1 MSLKL
6 LTRRFG
12 RRSFLAGLGAA
23 SALPILAA
31 CTPEVI
37 EVERVQIVE
46 KEVPVE
52 RVVTQV
58 VREEVQKVI
67 TVEVE
72 KPVEV
77 EKVVTVQVEKAV
89 EVEVERIITV
99 QVEKQVEVEKA
110 VTVEVEVEREVEVE
124 VEVEVTRVVEREVMM
139 PGSMRALTGKVW
151 FMDRGSKPL
160 TGQRPTSRQ
169 KALAAAMA
177 QYKVFHPEVEIE
189 LTDVPPTSWNAWGP
203 AMYAAREAPDLL
215 HVDAEPASASVGAVL
230 AGTEQEVLNFYD
242 YLDEPNPYSGGR
254 PWRKDWVDDNLL
266 FSRGNSDV
274 DKYWVHI
281 HNQMLIRTVFTNVP
295 LAEQYGVK
303 DGDLG
308 ELSFSEAYEVFA
320 AMEADGIQ
328 AWQGYWQGV
337 LPGEQMN
344 IVLGHNLWLEGG
356 GHPDNPGEHL
366 FPRKQMYGN
375 WCNGTWTYSKPELQ
389 ESWMQTKRF
398 LNSFQGGAAGFYASI
413 PQGYIHAGR
422 GQGWLNGK
430 AAFWMAATVEFNQI
444 RAAEDEGILG
454 VDEFSFGRTPSLKQE
469 DLFNDS
475 LKIFFDGRFH
485 NWQGGFNQ
493 FLATNGRYRR
503 SGPSDA
509 TDEIIRDF
517 LQFHTSIHGA
527 RVVVENG
534 DVPEN
539 PDVMELMDPRLTQ
552 AFQVRHP
559 SIQHRGNRYFGLDG
573 YWGSSSVGG
582 LKEGFILGQITYE
595 EFAEKA
601 DSVGR
606 REAIESYND
615 NGPRSGW
622 PTLDESCKEFGAT
635 YVD

>member
-1 MSLKL
+1 MSLKV

-37 EVERVQIVE
+37 EVERVQVVE

-52 RVVTQV
+52 RIVTQI
-58 VREEVQKVI
+58 VREEVQKVV

-72 KPVEV
+72 KQVEV
-77 EKVVTVQVEKAV
+77 EKVITVQVEKAV
-89 EVEVERIITV
+89 QIEVEKVITV

-110 VTVEVEVEREVEVE
+110 VTVEVERRVE

-139 PGSMRALTGKVW
+139 PGAMRPLSGKLW
-151 FMDRGSKPL
+151 FMDRGSKAL
-160 TGQRPTSRQ
+160 AGQRPSSRQ
-169 KALAAAMA
+169 NALAAAMT
-177 QYKVFHPEVEIE
+177 QYKVFHPEVEVE
-189 LTDVPPTSWNAWGP
+189 LTDVPPTSWSAWGP
-203 AMYAAREAPDLL
+203 AMYAAREAPDII
-215 HVDAEPASASVGAVL
+215 HVDAEPGSASVGAVL
-230 AGTEQEVLNFYD
+230 SGTEQEVLNFYD

-303 DGDLG
+303 DGDLSA
-308 ELSFSEAYEVFA
+308 LSYTEAYDVFSQ
-320 AMEADGIQ
+320 MEADDIQ

-337 LPGEQMN
+337 LPMEQML
-344 IVLGHNLWLEGG
+344 IALGHGLWLEGG

-366 FPRKQMYGN
+366 FPLKQTFTN
-375 WCNGTWTYSKPELQ
+375 WCNGTWIYGKPEM
-389 ESWMQTKRF
+389 EEAWMQVKRF
-398 LNSFQGGAAGFYASI
+398 LESFRGGTAGFYASI
-413 PQGYIHAGR
+413 PQGYIHGGR

-430 AAFWMAATVEFNQI
+430 AAFWMASTVEFNQI
-444 RAAEDEGILG
+444 RAAEEEGVLG
-454 VDEFSFGRTPSLKQE
+454 VEEFAFGRTPSLKQE

-475 LKIFFDGRFH
+475 LKIYFDGRFH

-493 FLATNGRYRR
+493 FLATNGTYRR
-503 SGPSDA
+503 SGPNEA
-509 TDEIIRDF
+509 TNDTIRDF
-517 LQFHTSIHGA
+517 LQFMTSIHGA
-527 RVVVENG
+527 RVVIENG

-539 PDVMELMDPRLTQ
+539 PDVMELMDPRLIQ

-559 SIQHRGNRYFGLDG
+559 SIQHRGNRYFGLGGYDG
-573 YWGSSSVGG
+573 ASSVGG
-582 LKEGFILGQITYE
+582 NLEGFLLGELSYE
-595 EFAEKA
+595 DFADKV
-601 DSVGR
+601 DTIGR
-606 REAIESYND
+606 RESVEWYSD
-615 NGPRSGW
+615 VGPKRGYE
-622 PTLDESCKEFGAT
+622 PLDASCEQHGAT
-635 YVD
+635 YLE